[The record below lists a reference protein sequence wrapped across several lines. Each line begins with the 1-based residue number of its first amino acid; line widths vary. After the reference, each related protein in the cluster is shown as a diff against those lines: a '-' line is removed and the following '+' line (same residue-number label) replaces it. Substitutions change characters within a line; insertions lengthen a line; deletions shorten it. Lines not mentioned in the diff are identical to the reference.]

1 MDQGA
6 TWDKLLDEQYDSILF
21 SSCYWKS
28 DGTVILGAGNELMLV
43 TKHGEGIESLRLAK
57 DQISNAKLG
66 RTNADHFI
74 GNDKFSDNSIN
85 DSKILTDSLIES
97 KIANNAVSSS
107 ELNAMAIITR
117 TIQDEAITHEKI
129 GSDIDASS
137 KIGDDVLTGGD
148 FSDLGSIDYALIK
161 SDFIDSRLFSETAA
175 NQLTDG
181 DLNTAAIQTQHLD
194 HFDFS
199 GQLIKNNEITSSK
212 LSDSSISAFNIQ
224 SGVLTS
230 NKIEA
235 GTFNTRQI
243 ASFAISD
250 SQVANGSIQ
259 TATLADKEYWSD
271 TIKMLNSMKIVLRM
285 TVSKLSNFEVVYLI
299 IISFKTIVSTLI
311 MKRRLYE
318 LHKLKIIPS
327 ML

>member
-1 MDQGA
+1 MLGKASAADLSDISTYEAKTGANFTAVSKAGTSIILGSSSGEMFLVTSFGTDATQLTAYSTSSRIYDVCARDKNEFLAVGLGSDTKISFDQGA

-66 RTNADHFI
+66 SGFNADHLVEDSI

-137 KIGDDVLTGGD
+137 K
-148 FSDLGSIDYALIK
+148 
-161 SDFIDSRLFSETAA
+161 
-175 NQLTDG
+175 
-181 DLNTAAIQTQHLD
+181 
-194 HFDFS
+194 
-199 GQLIKNNEITSSK
+199 K
-212 LSDSSISAFNIQ
+212 LEMMF
-224 SGVLTS
+224 
-230 NKIEA
+230 
-235 GTFNTRQI
+235 
-243 ASFAISD
+243 
-250 SQVANGSIQ
+250 
-259 TATLADKEYWSD
+259 
-271 TIKMLNSMKIVLRM
+271 
-285 TVSKLSNFEVVYLI
+285 
-299 IISFKTIVSTLI
+299 
-311 MKRRLYE
+311 
-318 LHKLKIIPS
+318 
-327 ML
+327 